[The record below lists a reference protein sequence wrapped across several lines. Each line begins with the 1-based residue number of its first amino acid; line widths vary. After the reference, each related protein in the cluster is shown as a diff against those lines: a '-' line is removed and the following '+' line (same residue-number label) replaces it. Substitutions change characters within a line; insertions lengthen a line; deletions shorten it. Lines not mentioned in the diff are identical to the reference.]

1 MKVYLSKESK
11 MTEQKSA
18 FEKELE
24 DIENINALELII
36 KAKNKVKKKILDEID
51 IQMEYNKPI
60 QPLMNSGLRQAKK
73 IIEEKL

>member
-1 MKVYLSKESK
+1 

-36 KAKNKVKKKILDEID
+36 KAKNKVKKEILDEID